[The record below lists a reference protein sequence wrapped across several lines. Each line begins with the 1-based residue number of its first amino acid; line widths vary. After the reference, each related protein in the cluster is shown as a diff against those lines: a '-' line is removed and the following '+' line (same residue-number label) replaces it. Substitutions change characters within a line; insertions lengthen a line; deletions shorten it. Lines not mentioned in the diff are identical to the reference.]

1 MGDRFKKTQAGQPLE
16 VSAEVWNA
24 YIDAVRAEKGKK
36 HDLRAEE
43 LSQVRQGDIIK
54 VRNASGEDRL
64 RFHVLGIKTPIIMPG
79 ANLREFKNQVSFDGV
94 RPKHP
99 EHYGRFMIL
108 LDPMRIGKI
117 GRAWVSGVC
126 PAYITVEDECHQ
138 CCDVKHDDPTKLKSC
153 PKGSARILW
162 REGGTGDQWAVVRL
176 SNVFEEFRRFI
187 LLGSLSRCGSAQAQR
202 VIYKNGKWCDSDCPF
217 IVYDSLGVVCP
228 EVCKCGSGGGQDG
241 SGCGCCN
248 AASVP
253 AGTFGWAKWMYDSE
267 KWELVTLGEGCC
279 KSGSGSGS
287 GSGSSG
293 SGTGSGT
300 GTGTGSGSGTGSGTG
315 TGSGSGTVGP
325 GSGSGGLTITRKV
338 LIPCPRREGDYLV
351 FPSETHTYIDGRLT
365 NVEPSGEE
373 CRVYICCCSCGSGS
387 GSGTGTGSGTGSG
400 TEGSGT
406 YGTGS
411 GSGTGSGTGS
421 GSDGSGTGSGSDGT
435 GSGSDGSWSGSGSN
449 GSGTNGSGGSDGS
462 GGSGSTTPGSGDNG
476 SGSDGSGSGAYGSG
490 SSGSD
495 GSGSGSGTG

>member
-64 RFHVLGIKTPIIMPG
+64 RFHVLGIKTPIITPG

-138 CCDVKHDDPTKLKSC
+138 CCDVKHDDPTILKSC

-162 REGGTGDQWAVVRL
+162 REGGTGEQWAVVRL

-187 LLGSLSRCGSAQAQR
+187 LLAPLARCGSAQAQR
-202 VIYKNGKWCDSDCPF
+202 VVYSGGKWCDSDCPF
-217 IVYDSLGVVCP
+217 TVYDSLGVVCP
-228 EVCKCGSGGGQDG
+228 EVCKCGSGGQEG

-253 AGTFGWAKWMYDSE
+253 AGTFGWAKWMHDSE
-267 KWELVTLGEGCC
+267 KWELVALGEGCC
-279 KSGSGSGS
+279 KSGGSGGSGSSGSGS
-287 GSGSSG
+287 GSGSYGTGSGSGSGSYG

-300 GTGTGSGSGTGSGTG
+300 GTGTAGTGSGA
-315 TGSGSGTVGP
+315 
-325 GSGSGGLTITRKV
+325 GGLTITRKV
-338 LIPCPRREGDYLV
+338 LIPCPRREGDYVV
-351 FPSETHTYIDGRLT
+351 FPSEIHTYVDGRLT

-387 GSGTGTGSGTGSG
+387 GTGTGTGTGSGTGSG
-400 TEGSGT
+400 SGSGSYGSGSGT
-406 YGTGS
+406 NGTGS
-411 GSGTGSGTGS
+411 GSTEGSGS
-421 GSDGSGTGSGSDGT
+421 GSDGSGSKGSG
-435 GSGSDGSWSGSGSN
+435 GSD
-449 GSGTNGSGGSDGS
+449 GSDGS
-462 GGSGSTTPGSGDNG
+462 GGSGDSGGSGG
-476 SGSDGSGSGAYGSG
+476 SGGSG
-490 SSGSD
+490 D
-495 GSGSGSGTG
+495 GSGSGSGSG